1 MGLYNLESI
10 REISKGNSD
19 YVLPEDVKQRIT
31 DLLNNLPIP
40 QYPTPTPPSYQY
52 VNQQKP
58 NYTDNRIRSPNA
70 IDNKAR
76 IQQVVGIDTV
86 WEKQKAFVA
95 TKVEKKEG
103 IEKLI
108 NDIRICLNKISNKN
122 YDSQRETIFKYIDD
136 IMEETDDENN
146 IENVK
151 KIVASI
157 FETASTNKF
166 YSILYAELYNDLVL
180 KYPIFRE
187 LVRNFID
194 TYIESIHTIEYV
206 EPEVNYDKHC
216 LNNKNNDKRRAMSVF
231 MVNLMKKQ
239 LLTKEDVINS
249 ILQLLELVVSYID
262 IEKKNYD
269 IEEITE
275 NIFLFI
281 STAEKELLEEPKWT
295 IVYNMIK
302 QCSQMK
308 TKEHKSLT
316 NRAVFKYKDICDLL
330 KKIC

>member
-1 MGLYNLESI
+1 M
-10 REISKGNSD
+10 
-19 YVLPEDVKQRIT
+19 
-31 DLLNNLPIP
+31 
-40 QYPTPTPPSYQY
+40 
-52 VNQQKP
+52 
-58 NYTDNRIRSPNA
+58 
-70 IDNKAR
+70 
-76 IQQVVGIDTV
+76 
-86 WEKQKAFVA
+86 
-95 TKVEKKEG
+95 
-103 IEKLI
+103 
-108 NDIRICLNKISNKN
+108 
-122 YDSQRETIFKYIDD
+122 
-136 IMEETDDENN
+136 
-146 IENVK
+146 
-151 KIVASI
+151 
-157 FETASTNKF
+157 
-166 YSILYAELYNDLVL
+166 

-239 LLTKEDVINS
+239 LLSKEDVINS

-295 IVYNMIK
+295 IVYDMIK

-308 TKEHKSLT
+308 TKEHKSIT